1 MPNSRRSSKET
12 QTDDANRLSREH
24 VVWGYRLFLDREPE
38 SEAVIDEKLGLHS
51 GTKDLRRTFMLS
63 PEFGAKNPELTLF
76 HGSHIV
82 IKEIDDQLRIF
93 VDLSDSVI
101 GWGIIRGA
109 YERDELDFVRRTVKT
124 GQTVIDVGAN
134 IGIFTITMASLV
146 GPTGKVY
153 AFEPLETEATLIAQS
168 LAENNFADRVVVAPA
183 AVSNE
188 QGKGQLVR
196 AAQTINAG
204 GAYLTD
210 NEQEV
215 PAGHE
220 TNPVE
225 LITLDTYPLLR
236 PVSFIK
242 IDIEGAEPL
251 ALQGARTILMQDRP
265 VILSELHPAQL
276 MKVSGY
282 RPAEFIAEME
292 NLGYQCHD
300 LRESELKPYVDEGP
314 KVKSVVFLPASA
326 A

>member
-1 MPNSRRSSKET
+1 MSNSRRSSEET
-12 QTDDANRLSREH
+12 QINDADLSREH

-51 GTKDLRRTFMLS
+51 STKDLRRTFMLS
-63 PEFGAKNPELTLF
+63 PEFGAKNSELTLF

-82 IKEIDDQLRIF
+82 IKEIDDHLRIF

-101 GWGIIRGA
+101 GWGIIRGE
-109 YERDELDFVRRTVKT
+109 YERDELDFVRRTIKT

-134 IGIFTITMASLV
+134 IGVFTITMASLV

-153 AFEPLETEATLIAQS
+153 AFEPLETETTLIAQS
-168 LAENNFADRVVVAPA
+168 LAENNFGDRVVVVPA

-210 NEQEV
+210 REQEV

-220 TNPVE
+220 TNAVE
-225 LITLDTYPLLR
+225 LITLDTHPLLH

-300 LRESELKPYVDEGP
+300 LHESELRPYVDEGP
-314 KVKSVVFLPASA
+314 KVKSIVFLPATPV
-326 A
+326 